1 MIIQLQAD
9 RDEQELVDAY
19 EAICDLVEQAD
30 EIELPPAAIGLL
42 VALGD
47 AVSDG
52 LNDLEDAA

>member
-9 RDEQELVDAY
+9 RDKQELVDAY
-19 EAICDLVEQAD
+19 EAICDLVEHAD